1 MDFTAK
7 VGFIVEST
15 GTQKFDFTAKDEDGK
30 KYIFDKK
37 DYTVKNKKFVA
48 YDCDIISPLNEIII
62 SDNFKEKVKTIIED
76 SEKKNK
82 ITYTQKNNFKNDWY
96 NTNYSIP
103 DTKKNKKYEED
114 MEDMEDII
122 DDNIEEFTMLI
133 LNMGNE
139 TGDYNDIT
147 DIIGFYKLHAIDDKT
162 IVDGVL
168 SRYTQLYRK
177 FFQELSINNDT
188 IMFVY
193 ITEQVISILKE
204 ERDYSTLQNI
214 EKILDP
220 IIEGLT
226 GILNDFKK
234 I

>member
-37 DYTVKNKKFVA
+37 DYTVKNKKFIA

-82 ITYTQKNNFKNDWY
+82 IVYTQRNIPKNDWY

-103 DTKKNKKYEED
+103 DTKKNKKYKED
-114 MEDMEDII
+114 TEDII
-122 DDNIEEFTMLI
+122 DDNIEEFTMLVF
-133 LNMGNE
+133 NMGNDIE
-139 TGDYNDIT
+139 DYNNIT
-147 DIIGFYKLHAIDDKT
+147 DIIEVYKQYAIDNKT
-162 IVDGVL
+162 IIDGVL
-168 SRYTQLYRK
+168 SRYTQLYGN

-193 ITEQVISILKE
+193 ITEQVISILEE
-204 ERDYSTLQNI
+204 ERDYSILQNI
-214 EKILDP
+214 EEILDP